1 MSEIIKVS
9 AKGVEFTVLR
19 DILESKSQTLRNLI
33 SDLQDLSKDVVPLPD
48 DIDEKTFRYIVE
60 WLTFHKEDKEPE
72 KPVAA
77 PAAEE
82 EPVAKEHKIPEI
94 CDWDKD
100 FFGNMTQEDQFKI
113 IAATNFLDIR
123 QMLEIVCGI
132 IATACLGKTPKQVY
146 EMFGVEKE
154 LTPEEEE
161 AVRKENPW
169 LEDN

>member
-9 AKGVEFTVLR
+9 ANSNEFTVLR
-19 DILESKSQTLRNLI
+19 EVLESKSQTLRNLI
-33 SDLQDLSKDVVPLPD
+33 SELQDPSKDVVPLPA
-48 DIDEKTFRYIVE
+48 DIDEKTFQYIVE
-60 WLTFHKEDKEPE
+60 WLTFHKDDKEPE
-72 KPVAA
+72 KPA
-77 PAAEE
+77 AAEE

-94 CDWDKD
+94 CEWDKE
-100 FFGNMTQEDQFKI
+100 FFGKMTQEDQFKI

-161 AVRKENPW
+161 EVRKENPW